1 MKIII
6 VFMLLAIHALSHAQK
21 NKETNDAKVSVTSS
35 SQNKA
40 LIIVDGIK
48 FSRKDSINIL
58 DSLNPE
64 TIERMDVIKG
74 EQAILE
80 YGEAGKDG
88 VILVTTKTP
97 AKKEKEPL
105 YILDGVKIKSIEGL
119 NSDDIESVHVLKGKE
134 STMEYGIEGD
144 AGVVLITTKSSK
156 KQHKK

>member
-6 VFMLLAIHALSHAQK
+6 VFLLIAIPALSHAQK
-21 NKETNDAKVSVTSS
+21 NKKTNNTKVVISS
-35 SQNKA
+35 NQNQS

-48 FSRKDSINIL
+48 FSRKDSINGL
-58 DSLNPE
+58 DSINPE

-74 EQAILE
+74 EQALLE
-80 YGEAGKDG
+80 YGEEGKNG
-88 VILVTTKTP
+88 VILVTTKTS

-105 YILDGVKIKSIEGL
+105 YILDGVKIKSIEGVDP
-119 NSDDIESVHVLKGKE
+119 DDIESVHVLKGKE
-134 STMEYGIEGD
+134 STRGYGSEGD